1 MQETQKSLVQSL
13 GQEDSPGEGNCNPL
27 QYSCLGNPMDRRA
40 WRATV
45 NGVTQSWT
53 RLSTHR
59 HILFEFS
66 SVSQACPTL
75 CDPMD
80 CSMPGFPVHHQL
92 LEVTQTHVHQ
102 TISSSVIPFSS
113 CLQSFCASESFQMN
127 QFFASG
133 GQSIRVSVSPSVL
146 PMNVQD

>member
-75 CDPMD
+75 CDPMG

-113 CLQSFCASESFQMN
+113 CLQSFPASESFQMN

-133 GQSIRVSVSPSVL
+133 GQSIRVSVSISVL
-146 PMNVQD
+146 PLNIQG

>member
-75 CDPMD
+75 CDPMG

-113 CLQSFCASESFQMN
+113 CLQSFPASESFQMN